1 MFAINLT
8 ALLPLR
14 KAADEAA
21 EQLTQILF
29 GELFYVI
36 EQIDRW
42 SKIRNVADNYE
53 GWVDSKM
60 ITRLDQLE
68 FTRLLYAPVH
78 YISESLSKAT
88 IKDETIYLPMGSF
101 LRGYDPETEIYQV
114 NDAVYSIPKDQTC
127 VAPLERSTDVLMQMA
142 NKMMNAPYLWGGK
155 SILGLDCSGLTQITF
170 RMVGIVLPRDARQQI
185 QHGQVIPSLKEART
199 GDLLFFATADQ
210 KVKHVG
216 IYVAPNK
223 VLHASGYVHA
233 DELDEEGNILSK
245 ITTYTHYH
253 LAGIRRFIVS

>member
-14 KAADEAA
+14 KEANEAA

-29 GELFYVI
+29 GELIYI
-36 EQIDRW
+36 IDQIDRW

-60 ITRLDQLE
+60 ITHLDQHE
-68 FTRLLYAPVH
+68 FTRLLHAQVH
-78 YISESLSKAT
+78 YINEPLSKT
-88 IKDETIYLPMGSF
+88 IINSETIYLPMGSF
-101 LRGYDPETEIYQV
+101 LCGYDPERELYKV
-114 NDAVYSIPKDQTC
+114 NEVVCSIPKDRTC
-127 VAPLERSTDVLMQMA
+127 VAPLEKSTGALMQMA

-155 SILGLDCSGLTQITF
+155 SILGLDCSGLTQVAC
-170 RMVGIVLPRDARQQI
+170 RMAGIVLPRDARQQI
-185 QHGQVIPSLKEART
+185 HHGQVISSLSEAHT

-216 IYVAPNK
+216 IYVSLNK
-223 VLHASGYVHA
+223 ILHASGYVHI
-233 DELDEEGNILSK
+233 DELDVSGNIISK
-245 ITTYTHYH
+245 ITSYSHYH
-253 LAGIRRFIVS
+253 LAGIRRFIF